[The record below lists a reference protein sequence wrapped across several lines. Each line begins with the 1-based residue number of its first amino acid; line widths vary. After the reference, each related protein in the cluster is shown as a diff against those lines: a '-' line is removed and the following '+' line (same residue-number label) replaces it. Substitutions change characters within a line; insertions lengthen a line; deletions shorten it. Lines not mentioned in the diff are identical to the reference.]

1 MTRLI
6 GYILAMT
13 LVLFLAGC
21 GGSSITDNGGFQGT
35 GEDNYIQ
42 AHMET
47 VDNTTNLTIVSKN
60 ANVYQAEYNAGFAQG
75 RTQKSVM
82 RSARDNNW
90 DNSYLT
96 DPSHSFPKQ
105 IPPSPAELERTRQ
118 ILLQNYTYTVN
129 YMKNQK
135 DPVIARNLKRVL
147 FRLLGIYHG
156 THYESAPQLDL
167 SGQWLPELSSFTSE
181 ELALGYETPSMTFM
195 DVYYLNAYSDV
206 MYVISYAAPESRRD
220 HGSKCSAFVKKTDN
234 DIYIAHNSWSGYL
247 SQTMAFS
254 LFVNDTFM
262 TFNTLIPGM
271 VDSATD
277 FGYNN
282 RGLMFNE
289 TTLRAAY
296 SEPKIDALWMFW
308 RITLAEQFASS
319 IDEFFSYVSLE
330 ASGTYMN
337 GYMVVDIKTNEI
349 ALIEMSYKNFIYY
362 KPDGNGGY
370 TIITKPEGISKEYD
384 TELVQGTY
392 ILGINFPASFQIR
405 ADLQSTDNRPARRTQ
420 FLAQIGG
427 VNDIESAKALITY
440 TDPTNPLSIYGR
452 WDLGYG
458 DTPYPKTVP
467 DGSLDAKAYAASMA
481 SYAMNL
487 EGVFDLNSPYKSFW
501 MKFGTAY
508 VNGAPFI
515 WSDSQWK
522 GQKLRDVPD
531 RLDGQYH
538 LLNLYIR

>member
-1 MTRLI
+1 MIRLI
-6 GYILAMT
+6 GYAIAT
-13 LVLFLAGC
+13 VLVLFIAGC
-21 GGSSITDNGGFQGT
+21 GSSTMTDNGYFQGND
-35 GEDNYIQ
+35 EVNYVQ
-42 AHMET
+42 THTET
-47 VDNTTNLTIVSKN
+47 VDNTMNTTIVSRN

-75 RTQKSVM
+75 SMQRSIM
-82 RSARDNNW
+82 LSARDNNW
-90 DNSYLT
+90 DNAYLT
-96 DPSHSFPKQ
+96 DPTHSFPKQ
-105 IPPSPAELERTRQ
+105 IPPSPAELEKTRQ
-118 ILLQNYTYTVN
+118 ILLQNYAYTIN
-129 YMKNQK
+129 YISNQK
-135 DPVIARNLKRVL
+135 DPVIASNLKRVL

-156 THYESAPQLDL
+156 THYESKPPLDL
-167 SGQWLPELSSFTSE
+167 SGQWLPDLSYFSSE
-181 ELALGYETPSMTFM
+181 ELALGYETPSMTFT

-206 MYVISYAAPESRRD
+206 MDVISYASPEAVRNPR
-220 HGSKCSAFVKKTDN
+220 SKCSAFVKKTDR
-234 DIYIAHNSWSGYL
+234 DIYITHNSWSGYL
-247 SQTMAFS
+247 SQTMA
-254 LFVNDTFM
+254 LTLVVNDSFM
-262 TFNTLIPGM
+262 TFNTLTPGM

-282 RGLMFNE
+282 KGLMFNE
-289 TTLRAAY
+289 TTLRASY
-296 SEPKIDALWMFW
+296 SEPKINALWMFW

-337 GYMVVDIKTNEI
+337 GYMVVDIKTREI
-349 ALIEMSYKNFIYY
+349 ALIEMSYKNFVYY

-370 TIITKPEGISKEYD
+370 TIITKPEGISKAYD
-384 TELVQGTY
+384 TQLVQGNY
-392 ILGINFPASFQIR
+392 ILGINFPASLQIR

-440 TDPTNPLSIYGR
+440 TDPANPLSIYGR

-467 DGSLDAKAYAASMA
+467 DGSLDAKASSASMI
-481 SYAMNL
+481 SFVMNL
-487 EGVFDLNSPYKSFW
+487 EGVLDLNSPYKSFW

-508 VNGAPFI
+508 VNGTPFI
-515 WSDSQWK
+515 WSASQWK